1 MKTRRTPDESIIG
14 NREPGAG
21 PGPEVMS
28 AATLTGNPVM
38 NANGEKLGKVEAIM
52 LDVPNGRIAYAV
64 LSHGGV
70 LGVGTKLFA
79 VPWQAMKLDTRNKS
93 FVLDVPVEV
102 LKDAPGFD
110 KDHWPAMADLAW
122 AAIVHE
128 YYDVTPYW
136 E

>member
-1 MKTRRTPDESIIG
+1 MKTRRTANGSIIG
-14 NREPGAG
+14 KRSGGAG
-21 PGPEVMS
+21 PGPEVM
-28 AATLTGNPVM
+28 AAETLPGNPVA
-38 NANGEKLGKVEAIM
+38 NANGENLGKVEAIM
-52 LDVPNGRIAYAV
+52 LDVPSGRIAYAV
-64 LSHGGV
+64 LSHGGI
-70 LGVGTKLFA
+70 LGMGSKLFA
-79 VPWQAMKLDTRNKS
+79 VPWQAMKLDTRNKC
-93 FVLDVPVEV
+93 FVLDVPLEV